1 MRMRFVAIL
10 LATTVLFLAFKP
22 AIDAMVLPFS
32 SSPSCCIK
40 TCDAMP
46 ALDTAQDEAPKGTCN
61 GNSCNPFQAC
71 GTSFLICLEGP
82 EVQFQNVE
90 ISTKQ
95 NFFYQSIF
103 YSQFVSDFWQPP
115 KFV

>member
-1 MRMRFVAIL
+1 MRFISLL

-22 AIDAMVLPFS
+22 AIDTMVLPFS
-32 SSPSCCIK
+32 SGPSCCVK
-40 TCDAMP
+40 TCDALL
-46 ALDTAQDEAPKGTCN
+46 AVGTAQDEAPKGSCN

-71 GTSFLICLEGP
+71 GTSFLVCLESP
-82 EVQFQNVE
+82 SVRHQNVE

-95 NFFYQSIF
+95 IFFYQSIF

>member
-1 MRMRFVAIL
+1 MRFNAFL
-10 LATTVLFLAFKP
+10 LATIVLFLAFKP

-32 SSPSCCIK
+32 SGTSCCTK

-46 ALDTAQDEAPKGTCN
+46 AFNTSTDEAPKGKCN

-71 GTSFLICLEGP
+71 GTSFLVCLEGQ
-82 EVQFQNVE
+82 EIQFQNVK

-95 NFFYQSIF
+95 DFLYQSIF